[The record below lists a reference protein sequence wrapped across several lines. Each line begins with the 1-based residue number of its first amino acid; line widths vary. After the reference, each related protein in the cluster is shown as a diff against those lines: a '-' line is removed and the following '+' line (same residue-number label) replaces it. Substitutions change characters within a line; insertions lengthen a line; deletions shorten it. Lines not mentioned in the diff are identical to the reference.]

1 MELDH
6 EREIA
11 IERRVQRRWQR
22 RLLLMLDFALFI
34 TYLSILGASGDIAQS
49 FRQLGM
55 AWMVMVFVHT
65 VWFIYTEW
73 LERAVR
79 GALEQERNAYYRAV
93 AATVLTDEADE
104 KPKRDHRLSRTD
116 EGKFEDEIEFDER
129 EYRKR
134 R

>member
-6 EREIA
+6 ERELA
-11 IERRVQRRWQR
+11 LERRVQRRWQR

-34 TYLSILGASGDIAQS
+34 TYLSILGTRGDIAQS

-55 AWMVMVFVHT
+55 AWMVAVFVHT
-65 VWFIYTEW
+65 IWFIYTEW

-104 KPKRDHRLSRTD
+104 KPKREHQLSLND
-116 EGKFEDEIEFDER
+116 EGMEFDER
-129 EYRKR
+129 EYRR
-134 R
+134 PR